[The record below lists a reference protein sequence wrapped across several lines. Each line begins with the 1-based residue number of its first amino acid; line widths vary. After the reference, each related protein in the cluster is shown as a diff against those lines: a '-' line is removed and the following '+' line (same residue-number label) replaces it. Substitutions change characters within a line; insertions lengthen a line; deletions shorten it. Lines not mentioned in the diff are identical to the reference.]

1 MKKVL
6 VLTSLLLASL
16 IAFTSCA
23 SKDVAPAAAEVPAGP
38 SAAKAAALELDGA
51 IDMATWDAL
60 DKFAIKYNDEAYTL
74 KLNGCEFVQF
84 PLEKPLEAGDV
95 ITVNL
100 KGVNTGKNGF
110 RSWVVDDH
118 QTTNC
123 ANPDGLYFTT
133 KDPNFG
139 DGDFDVTFQLEA
151 TAPSTFLFIKGIQW
165 GTMIEGVTL
174 TSVAVTYN

>member
-6 VLTSLLLASL
+6 STLLMASLL
-16 IAFTSCA
+16 AFVVSCA
-23 SKDVAPAAAEVPAGP
+23 STKEEIEDVAEAPAE
-38 SAAKAAALELDGA
+38 SAAKIEAMAEDGA
-51 IDMATWDAL
+51 IDMSTWQSV
-60 DKFAIKYNDEAYTL
+60 DKFAIKYNADAYTITM
-74 KLNGCEFVQF
+74 NGNEYIQF
-84 PLEKPLEAGDV
+84 PLETPIDAGDV
-95 ITVNL
+95 ITVHLTGIN
-100 KGVNTGKNGF
+100 NGKNGF

-123 ANPDGLYFTT
+123 ANPDGLYYTT

-139 DGDFDVTFQLEA
+139 DGEFDITYTLEA